1 MSPLVLV
8 IEDNPSD
15 QEVFQLF
22 NDRLGAPLQLI
33 FFNSGDDIL
42 SSNMPPPVPSLIL
55 MDWNMPGISGQ
66 ALLVELRKR
75 FADSCLAVF
84 TTAKKEFDT
93 RTETEKIEDHYFEKP
108 HKVADFRDLIKTF
121 ADITA

>member
-33 FFNSGDDIL
+33 FFLIPATTFYPATYHL
-42 SSNMPPPVPSLIL
+42 PYLYPVL

-75 FADSCLAVF
+75 FAI
-84 TTAKKEFDT
+84 
-93 RTETEKIEDHYFEKP
+93 R
-108 HKVADFRDLIKTF
+108 
-121 ADITA
+121 

>member
-22 NDRLGAPLQLI
+22 NDRAWRTASI
-33 FFNSGDDIL
+33 DFFNSGDDIL

-93 RTETEKIEDHYFEKP
+93 RPRLKKSKITISKNLT
-108 HKVADFRDLIKTF
+108 KSRIF
-121 ADITA
+121 AT